1 MNNLFQDLRY
11 GFRLLSKNLGFTA
24 VVVLT
29 LALGIGANT
38 AIFSVINAVLLQ
50 PLPFAQPDRLVTV
63 WNVNTKTGGDG
74 VQVSYPDFNDWRA
87 QSQSFEKMAAFRGRD
102 LTVTGMGEAFR
113 LRGATTTSELFPLL
127 GASPRLGRVFTPEED
142 RAGNH
147 SAILSDTLWRTR
159 FKADPNAIGRTISIN
174 SQSYTI
180 VGVMP
185 PKFAFPINADPVELW
200 IGAAVDNEGGSP
212 LTNQRGNHAIEVI
225 GRLKPGVTLAQ
236 AQSEVS
242 RITDALQKQYPGE
255 NPDFGALVVPFFERV
270 VGDVKLA
277 LMLLLGAV
285 GCVLLIACG
294 NIANLLL
301 ARAATRQKEVAVR
314 AALGANR
321 WRVIRQLLTESI
333 LLALLGGVAGLLLAW
348 WGTDLLLKLVPGGLP
363 RVTET
368 ALSARVLGFTLLIS
382 LVTGVLFGLLPAL
395 HSFKLDLV
403 TTLKDAG
410 RGSSDGGSG
419 NRTRNALIVT
429 QVAVAFV
436 LLVCAGLLA
445 GSFWRLQQVHPG
457 FDPKNVLTFRVSLP
471 TSKYARNEQIESF
484 YQRLS
489 ERIAALPGVTSA
501 SAVSVL
507 PLSGQNSAVGFSIE
521 GIPTDP
527 NNAFPHES
535 YLRISRPG
543 YFNTMG
549 ITLLQ
554 GRDFDARDTLQGNP
568 VVIINETLARK
579 YFPEQN
585 PIGRR
590 ISPSFAIDDRG
601 TLAREIIGIVK
612 DVHHASL
619 REESGNEIYAPHSQ
633 APFNT
638 ITMVA
643 RTSGDPRGLP
653 SGLIASVGR
662 EVSALDSELPVFNVR
677 TLEETLSRSVAQPR
691 FNTLL
696 LAIFAGVA
704 LLLTAIGLYGV
715 MAYSVTQR
723 TREIGIRLALG
734 AQTSNVL
741 GLVIRQGMLLASA
754 GVAIGLVAAFA
765 LTRLLG
771 SFLFGIS
778 ATDPLTF
785 AGIALLLV
793 MVALVAC
800 FIPAR
805 RATKVDPMI
814 ALRYE

>member
-50 PLPFAQPDRLVTV
+50 PLPFAEPDRLVTV

-113 LRGATTTSELFPLL
+113 LRGATTTSDLFPLL
-127 GASPRLGRVFTPEED
+127 GVAPRLGRVFTPEED

-159 FKADPNAIGRTISIN
+159 FKADPNAVGRTISIN

-185 PKFAFPINADPVELW
+185 PKFAFPISTDPVELW
-200 IGAAVDNEGGSP
+200 IGAAVDNEGAGA

-225 GRLKPGVTLAQ
+225 GRLKPGVSLAQ

-382 LVTGVLFGLLPAL
+382 VVTGVLFGLLPAL

-445 GSFWRLQQVHPG
+445 GSFWRLQQVNPG

-471 TSKYARNEQIESF
+471 TSKYERNEQIESF

-489 ERIAALPGVTSA
+489 ERMAALPGVTSA

-535 YLRISRPG
+535 YLRITRPG

-554 GRDFDARDTLQGNP
+554 GRDFDARDTLQGNA

-579 YFPEQN
+579 HFPGQN
-585 PIGRR
+585 PLGRR

-601 TLAREIIGIVK
+601 TLAREIIGVVK

-638 ITMVA
+638 LTMVA
-643 RTSGDPRGLP
+643 RTSSDPQA
-653 SGLIASVGR
+653 LIASVRR
-662 EVSALDSELPVFNVR
+662 EVIALDSELPVFNVR

-696 LAIFAGVA
+696 LAIFAGLA

-723 TREIGIRLALG
+723 TRELGIRLALG
-734 AQTSNVL
+734 AQRSNVL
-741 GLVIRQGMLLASA
+741 SLVIRQGMMLA
-754 GVAIGLVAAFA
+754 GIGLGVGTVVAFA
-765 LTRLLG
+765 LTRLME
-771 SFLFGIS
+771 SFLFGVS

-785 AGIALLLV
+785 GGIALLLAV
-793 MVALVAC
+793 VALAAC

-805 RATKVDPMI
+805 RATKVDPMV

>member
-38 AIFSVINAVLLQ
+38 AIFSVMNAVLLH
-50 PLPFAQPDRLVTV
+50 PLPVAWPDRLVTV
-63 WNVNTKTGGDG
+63 WKVNTKTGGDG

-113 LRGATTTSELFPLL
+113 LRGATTTSDLFPLL
-127 GASPRLGRVFTPEED
+127 GVAPRLGRVFTPEED

-159 FKADPNAIGRTISIN
+159 FKADPNAVGRTISIN

-185 PKFAFPINADPVELW
+185 PKFAFPISTDPVELW
-200 IGAAVDNEGGSP
+200 IGAAVDNEGAGA

-225 GRLKPGVTLAQ
+225 GRLKPGVSLAQ

-301 ARAATRQKEVAVR
+301 ARAATQQKEVAVR

-382 LVTGVLFGLLPAL
+382 VLTGMLFGLVPAL
-395 HSFKLDLV
+395 HSFRLDLV

-410 RGSSDGGSG
+410 RSSSDGGSG

-445 GSFWRLQQVHPG
+445 GSFWRLQQVNPG

-471 TSKYARNEQIESF
+471 TSKYERNEQIESF

-535 YLRISRPG
+535 YLRITRPE

-554 GRDFDARDTLQGNP
+554 GRDFDARDTLQGNA

-579 YFPEQN
+579 HFPGQN
-585 PIGRR
+585 PLGRR

-601 TLAREIIGIVK
+601 TLAREIIGVVK

-638 ITMVA
+638 LTMVA
-643 RTSGDPRGLP
+643 RTSSDPQA
-653 SGLIASVGR
+653 LIASVRR
-662 EVSALDSELPVFNVR
+662 EVIALDSELPVFNVR

-696 LAIFAGVA
+696 LAIFAGLA

-723 TREIGIRLALG
+723 TRELGIRLALG
-734 AQTSNVL
+734 AQRSNVL
-741 GLVIRQGMLLASA
+741 SLVIRQGMMLA
-754 GVAIGLVAAFA
+754 GIGLGVGTVVAFA
-765 LTRLLG
+765 LTRLME
-771 SFLFGIS
+771 SFLFGVS

-785 AGIALLLV
+785 GGIALLLAV
-793 MVALVAC
+793 VALAAC

-805 RATKVDPMI
+805 RATKVDPMV

>member
-50 PLPFAQPDRLVTV
+50 PLPFAEPDRLVTV

-113 LRGATTTSELFPLL
+113 LRGATTTSDLFPLL
-127 GASPRLGRVFTPEED
+127 GVAPRLGRVFTPEED

-159 FKADPNAIGRTISIN
+159 FKADPNAVGRTISIN

-185 PKFAFPINADPVELW
+185 PKFAFPISTDPVELW
-200 IGAAVDNEGGSP
+200 IGAAVDNEGAGA

-225 GRLKPGVTLAQ
+225 GRLKPGVSLAQ

-301 ARAATRQKEVAVR
+301 ARAATQQKEVAVR

-382 LVTGVLFGLLPAL
+382 VLTGMLFGLVPAL
-395 HSFKLDLV
+395 HSFRLDLV

-410 RGSSDGGSG
+410 RSSSDGGSG

-445 GSFWRLQQVHPG
+445 GSFWRLQQVNPG

-471 TSKYARNEQIESF
+471 TSKYERNEQIESF

-535 YLRISRPG
+535 YLRITRPE

-554 GRDFDARDTLQGNP
+554 GRDFDARDTLQGNA

-579 YFPEQN
+579 HFPGQN
-585 PIGRR
+585 PLGRR

-601 TLAREIIGIVK
+601 TLAREIIGVVK

-638 ITMVA
+638 LTMVA
-643 RTSGDPRGLP
+643 RTSSDPQA
-653 SGLIASVGR
+653 LIASVRR
-662 EVSALDSELPVFNVR
+662 EVIALDSELPVFNVR

-696 LAIFAGVA
+696 LAIFAGLA

-723 TREIGIRLALG
+723 TRELGIRLALG
-734 AQTSNVL
+734 AQRSNVL
-741 GLVIRQGMLLASA
+741 SLVIRQGMMLA
-754 GVAIGLVAAFA
+754 GIGLGVGTVVAFA
-765 LTRLLG
+765 LTRLME
-771 SFLFGIS
+771 SFLFGVS

-785 AGIALLLV
+785 GGIALLLAV
-793 MVALVAC
+793 VALAAC

-805 RATKVDPMI
+805 RATKVDPMV

>member
-50 PLPFAQPDRLVTV
+50 PLPFAEPDRLVTV

-113 LRGATTTSELFPLL
+113 LRGATTTSDLFPLL
-127 GASPRLGRVFTPEED
+127 GVAPRLGRVFTPEED

-159 FKADPNAIGRTISIN
+159 FKADPNAVGRTISIN

-185 PKFAFPINADPVELW
+185 PKFAFPISTDPVELW
-200 IGAAVDNEGGSP
+200 IGAAVDNEGAGA

-225 GRLKPGVTLAQ
+225 GRLKPGVSLAQ

-363 RVTET
+363 RVNET

-382 LVTGVLFGLLPAL
+382 VVTGVLFGLLPAL

-445 GSFWRLQQVHPG
+445 GSFWRLQQVNPG

-471 TSKYARNEQIESF
+471 TSKYERNEQIESF

-489 ERIAALPGVTSA
+489 ERIAALPSVTSA

-535 YLRISRPG
+535 YLRITRPE

-554 GRDFDARDTLQGNP
+554 GRDFDARDTLQGNA

-579 YFPEQN
+579 HFPGQN
-585 PIGRR
+585 PLGRR

-601 TLAREIIGIVK
+601 TLAREIIGVVK

-638 ITMVA
+638 LTMVA
-643 RTSGDPRGLP
+643 RTSSDPQA
-653 SGLIASVGR
+653 LIASVRR
-662 EVSALDSELPVFNVR
+662 EVIALDSELPVFNVR

-696 LAIFAGVA
+696 LAIFAGLA

-723 TREIGIRLALG
+723 TRELGIRLALG
-734 AQTSNVL
+734 AQRSNVL
-741 GLVIRQGMLLASA
+741 SLVIRQGMLLA
-754 GVAIGLVAAFA
+754 GIGLGVGTVVAFA
-765 LTRLLG
+765 LTRLME
-771 SFLFGIS
+771 SFLFGVS

-785 AGIALLLV
+785 GGIALLLAV
-793 MVALVAC
+793 VALAAC

-805 RATKVDPMI
+805 RATKVDPMV

>member
-50 PLPFAQPDRLVTV
+50 PLPFAEPDRLVTV

-113 LRGATTTSELFPLL
+113 LRGATTTSDLFPLL
-127 GASPRLGRVFTPEED
+127 GVTPRLGRTFTPEED

-159 FKADPNAIGRTISIN
+159 FKADPNAVGRTISIN

-185 PKFAFPINADPVELW
+185 PKFAFPISTDPVELW
-200 IGAAVDNEGGSP
+200 IGAAVDNEGAGA

-382 LVTGVLFGLLPAL
+382 VVTGVLFGLLPAL

-445 GSFWRLQQVHPG
+445 GSFWRLQQVNPG

-471 TSKYARNEQIESF
+471 TSKYERNEQIESF

-521 GIPTDP
+521 GIPTEP

-535 YLRISRPG
+535 YLRITRPG

-554 GRDFDARDTLQGNP
+554 GRDFDARDSLQGNA

-579 YFPEQN
+579 HFPGQN
-585 PIGRR
+585 PLGRR

-601 TLAREIIGIVK
+601 TLAREIIGVVK

-638 ITMVA
+638 LTMVA
-643 RTSGDPRGLP
+643 RTSSDPQA
-653 SGLIASVGR
+653 LIASVRR
-662 EVSALDSELPVFNVR
+662 EVIALDSELPVFNVR

-696 LAIFAGVA
+696 LAIFAGLA

-723 TREIGIRLALG
+723 TRELGIRLALG
-734 AQTSNVL
+734 AQRSNVL
-741 GLVIRQGMLLASA
+741 SLVIRQGMLLA
-754 GVAIGLVAAFA
+754 GIGLGVGTVVAFA
-765 LTRLLG
+765 LTRLME
-771 SFLFGIS
+771 SFLFGVS

-785 AGIALLLV
+785 GGIALLLTL
-793 MVALVAC
+793 VALIAC
-800 FIPAR
+800 VIPAR
-805 RATKVDPMI
+805 RATKVDPMV